1 MGRCKLTNGPRMKLE
16 KIKIIILITTA
27 ASGFSKFHQMLLSN
41 EKILRGNEYEKSK
54 LYPCEVAHVNN

>member
-27 ASGFSKFHQMLLSN
+27 ASGFSNFHQMLLSN

>member
-27 ASGFSKFHQMLLSN
+27 ASGFSNFHQMLLSN

-54 LYPCEVAHVNN
+54 LY